1 MFFFYHHKL
10 YSLLSP
16 PPQKDLK
23 YIPNKNYVYKNFRGE
38 KITVLGTQ
46 KNQRLRL
53 CMESLCVLV
62 PAKIKQL
69 CSDQTG
75 TANE

>member
-1 MFFFYHHKL
+1 MSITLTFSKVNNANIINNY
-10 YSLLSP
+10 
-16 PPQKDLK
+16 LK
-23 YIPNKNYVYKNFRGE
+23 YIPNKNYVYKKFRGE

-46 KNQRLRL
+46 KNPRLRL